1 MTHFRFLL
9 QPRLVLRCLVLTV
22 VLFVMAIVLY
32 RTVAQPRTEQAL
44 FLVVSDQTRIDSP
57 QVRLWVDAAS
67 ETGLPLRVMSVS
79 DLLRPK
85 PWPTLPVG
93 IVLPDGMLQS
103 ATLAL
108 TDRLRGYV
116 QQGGNLMVVF
126 DAATR
131 FRPGEA
137 DNNRARMSDLIGV
150 DYALYD
156 QLRDAAIRR
165 APVEGKV
172 ETMRAL
178 HVPPG
183 KYMPASKNR
192 VELTT
197 YEYGAVSYP
206 SFVTR
211 GRYKGRALLSG
222 RDGNLVAG
230 LGRSGKGQVLFVN
243 LPLGYLKLRSDG
255 MLLHGFL
262 SWFGEEIC
270 GLPRL
275 LAVPDGIGGLVLNWH
290 IDSNAS
296 MAPLKMLQ
304 SETTMFSHGP
314 YSVHF
319 TAGPDTYKVGD
330 RSGLDL
336 EHNPESQAWV
346 RLFAARGNAIGS
358 HGGWAHNVFAA
369 SINDHNG
376 AEFAPWI
383 ARNDAALEA
392 LIGHPVTEY
401 SAPAGRHPQWV
412 TDWLEEHGILGYYFT
427 GDTGMAPTR
436 SYRDGKRS
444 DRTTWA
450 FPLVPY
456 GRVASFEDAAEAG
469 VSQAEIGRW
478 LVDLAGFVA
487 VDRSVRLFYFHP
499 PGGIDYPRSVQS
511 LLDAVDARG
520 NAFRWYTISGLSTFL
535 NRRENTRWSFD
546 DDRNGWLM
554 SAHNPA
560 GLADLAWHVP
570 AGSYSAVTA
579 RDGDLAIVA
588 VEDGWLVRVQGG
600 QSASVHLQARS
611 GQ

>member
-1 MTHFRFLL
+1 
-9 QPRLVLRCLVLTV
+9 
-22 VLFVMAIVLY
+22 
-32 RTVAQPRTEQAL
+32 
-44 FLVVSDQTRIDSP
+44 
-57 QVRLWVDAAS
+57 
-67 ETGLPLRVMSVS
+67 
-79 DLLRPK
+79 
-85 PWPTLPVG
+85 
-93 IVLPDGMLQS
+93 
-103 ATLAL
+103 
-108 TDRLRGYV
+108 
-116 QQGGNLMVVF
+116 
-126 DAATR
+126 
-131 FRPGEA
+131 
-137 DNNRARMSDLIGV
+137 
-150 DYALYD
+150 
-156 QLRDAAIRR
+156 
-165 APVEGKV
+165 
-172 ETMRAL
+172 
-178 HVPPG
+178 
-183 KYMPASKNR
+183 
-192 VELTT
+192 
-197 YEYGAVSYP
+197 
-206 SFVTR
+206 FVTR
-211 GRYKGRALLSG
+211 GDYKGRVLMSG

-296 MAPLKMLQ
+296 LAPLKMLQ

-336 EHNPESQAWV
+336 EHNLESQAWV
-346 RLFAARGNAIGS
+346 RLFAAKGNAIGS
-358 HGGWAHNVFAA
+358 HGGWAHNIFAA
-369 SINDHNG
+369 SLNDHNG

-392 LIGHPVTEY
+392 LTGQPVTEY
-401 SAPAGRHPQWV
+401 SSPEGRHPQWV
-412 TDWLEEHGILGYYFT
+412 TDWLQDHGILGYYFT

-436 SYRDGKRS
+436 TYRDGKRS

-499 PGGIDYPRSVQS
+499 PGGVDYPRSVQS

-570 AGSYSAVTA
+570 ASSYSGVSA

-588 VEDGWLVRVQGG
+588 VEDGWLVRVQAG

-611 GQ
+611 GR

>member
-1 MTHFRFLL
+1 MTHVRFLL
-9 QPRLVLRCLVLTV
+9 QPRLVLRYLVLTV
-22 VLFVMAIVLY
+22 VLFVLAIVVY
-32 RTVAQPRTEQAL
+32 RTIAQPRTEQAL
-44 FLVVSDQTRIDSP
+44 FLVISDKTPIDSP

-67 ETGLPLRVMSVS
+67 ETGLPLRVMPVS
-79 DLLRPK
+79 ELLRPK

-137 DNNRARMSDLIGV
+137 DNNRARMSGLIGV

-165 APVEGKV
+165 APVEG
-172 ETMRAL
+172 EAGTMRAL

-183 KYMPASKNR
+183 KFMPASGNR

-211 GRYKGRALLSG
+211 GRYKGRVLLSG

-296 MAPLKMLQ
+296 LEPLKTLQ
-304 SETTMFSHGP
+304 SETSLFAHGP

-346 RLFAARGNAIGS
+346 RLFAAKGNAIGS

-369 SINDHNG
+369 GINDHND

-383 ARNDAALEA
+383 ARNNAALEA
-392 LIGHPVTEY
+392 LVGQPVTEY
-401 SAPAGRHPQWV
+401 SAPEGRHPQWV
-412 TDWLEEHGILGYYFT
+412 TDWLQDHGILGYYFT

-469 VSQAEIGRW
+469 VPQAEIGHW

-511 LLDAVDARG
+511 LLDAIDARG

-535 NRRENTRWSFD
+535 NRREKTRWSFD

-554 SAHNPA
+554 SAHNPD
-560 GLADLAWHVP
+560 GLANLAWHVP
-570 AGSYSAVTA
+570 ASSYSGVTA

-600 QSASVHLQARS
+600 QSASV
-611 GQ
+611 